1 MGLWMSEQT
10 ALTRLVEDD
19 EAPIMA
25 RCSAL
30 QQLKH
35 PELAMLRRLLVETK
49 TRKKPVPSRLKALAS
64 LAYARELELKRMRKL
79 QKAQTTKAT
88 KSDNALGI

>member
-1 MGLWMSEQT
+1 MARWMSETT

-25 RCSAL
+25 RCRAL

-35 PELAMLRRLLVETK
+35 PELAVLRRLLVETK
-49 TRKKPVPSRLKALAS
+49 TRQKPIPSRLKALAS
-64 LAYARELELKRMRKL
+64 LAYARELELKKMRKL
-79 QKAQTTKAT
+79 QKAQTTQNT